1 MYFLFMSDIQLPI
14 IITKKDCHRCKEL
27 KEWMK
32 EKNLPY
38 VEKDIDDEEFV
49 QQLLKDSNFVG
60 MFCDKEGCVVN
71 TPVVM
76 YKGKY
81 VFNKLW
87 GIDGLRK
94 KEAEKLFKD
103 LFKLKKK

>member
-1 MYFLFMSDIQLPI
+1 MSDIQLPI
-14 IITKKDCHRCKEL
+14 IITKTDCSRCHEL
-27 KEWMK
+27 KDWMN
-32 EKNLPY
+32 ENELPF

-49 QQLLKDSNFVG
+49 HQLLHDTNFVG
-60 MFCDKEGCVVN
+60 MFCNAEGCVVN

-87 GIDGLRK
+87 GISGLRK
-94 KEAEKLFKD
+94 KEARKLFKD
-103 LFKLKKK
+103 LFKQKKK